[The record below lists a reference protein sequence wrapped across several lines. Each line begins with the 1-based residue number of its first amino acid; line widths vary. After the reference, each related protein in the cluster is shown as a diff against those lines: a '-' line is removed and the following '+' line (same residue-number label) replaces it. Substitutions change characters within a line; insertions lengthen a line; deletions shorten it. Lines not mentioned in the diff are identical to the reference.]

1 MGEWIYRTSVEQDWI
16 SLFYFINLVFI
27 VGLHFSEPNRFW
39 DLLKSFSSTI
49 YFSKYSTDQNL
60 TFRGFFNLFSG
71 LLILSNLSLL
81 LKLGIEEIS
90 KNPLYAFEFY
100 YILLGIAF
108 IVLLRFIGIQ
118 FILRQIDKLNKIN
131 IYHFK
136 AFTQNTQF
144 SLLLFLLLF
153 IKHYT
158 SLSIEVI
165 LGLLILLFLLWLF
178 MQVRILLSFIIIN
191 PKQIFYLIF
200 YLCTVK
206 LAPWFWLYFFIIET
220 RL

>member
-1 MGEWIYRTSVEQDWI
+1 MGEWIYRTSAEQDWI

-49 YFSKYSTDQNL
+49 YISKYNTDQNL
-60 TFRGFFNLFSG
+60 RFRGFFNLFSG
-71 LLILSNLSLL
+71 LLILSNLGLL

-90 KNPLYAFEFY
+90 KNTLYAFEFY
-100 YILLGIAF
+100 YILSGIVF
-108 IVLLRFIGIQ
+108 TVVIRFIGVQ
-118 FILRQIDKLNKIN
+118 FILRQIDKLNKIK
-131 IYHFK
+131 IYPFR
-136 AFTQNTQF
+136 AFIQNTRF
-144 SLLLFLLLF
+144 SLLLFLLFF

-158 SLSIEVI
+158 SISIEVT

-178 MQVRILLSFIIIN
+178 IQVRILFSFIIIN

-200 YLCTVK
+200 YLCMIK
-206 LAPWFWLYFFIIET
+206 IAPWFWLYFFIIET

>member
-1 MGEWIYRTSVEQDWI
+1 MGECIYRTSVEQDLV

-100 YILLGIAF
+100 YILLVI
-108 IVLLRFIGIQ
+108 
-118 FILRQIDKLNKIN
+118 KYKIKKN
-131 IYHFK
+131 
-136 AFTQNTQF
+136 N
-144 SLLLFLLLF
+144 
-153 IKHYT
+153 
-158 SLSIEVI
+158 
-165 LGLLILLFLLWLF
+165 G
-178 MQVRILLSFIIIN
+178 
-191 PKQIFYLIF
+191 
-200 YLCTVK
+200 
-206 LAPWFWLYFFIIET
+206 
-220 RL
+220 